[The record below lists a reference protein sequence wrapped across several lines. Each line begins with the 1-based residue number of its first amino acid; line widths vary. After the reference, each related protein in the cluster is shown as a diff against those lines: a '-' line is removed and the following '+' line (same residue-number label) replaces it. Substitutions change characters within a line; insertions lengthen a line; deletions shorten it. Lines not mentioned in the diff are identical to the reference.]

1 MTNFLPSGSPQILI
15 SPGSTHIALSQA
27 NNTLTLACVGHS
39 SSHITW
45 RRDGRQISTNS
56 NERVSVISDSVT
68 QGGRNFVRSVLEM
81 CGVSVTDSGEY
92 SCIAVGNE
100 ETDVA
105 TFDVCAI
112 GKWRYKYKI

>member
-1 MTNFLPSGSPQILI
+1 M
-15 SPGSTHIALSQA
+15 
-27 NNTLTLACVGHS
+27 
-39 SSHITW
+39 
-45 RRDGRQISTNS
+45 
-56 NERVSVISDSVT
+56 
-68 QGGRNFVRSVLEM
+68 RSVLEM